1 MARDIEI
8 VTPPVEG
15 AHLSI
20 LTIDEFRRQALLTST
35 KRDLEFDENI
45 RDAVDKLAR
54 DTRRTILPTT
64 YKMYLPE
71 FPASG
76 IIELPRPPLVSVTHV
91 KYLNSSG
98 VETLLSSSDYIV
110 RTNTL
115 VGNIE
120 KLPTVSWPTT
130 ADHPRAVRVTY
141 VAGYDGTTHPVPFT
155 LKRGTYY
162 LAKHYASVKDPTTAE
177 ARVTILSKS
186 QQFTLQNI
194 IETLQIDLPYGEDL

>member
-1 MARDIEI
+1 MARDLEI

-20 LTIDEFRRQALLTST
+20 LSIDEFRRQALLTST

-64 YKMYLPE
+64 RRLYLPA
-71 FPASG
+71 FPESG
-76 IIELPRPPLVSVTHV
+76 IIELPLPPLVSVTHV
-91 KYLNSSG
+91 KYLNSAG
-98 VETLLSSSDYIV
+98 VETPLSSADYIV

-120 KLPTVSWPTT
+120 KLPTVTWPAT
-130 ADHPRAVRVTY
+130 ANHPRAVRVTY

-155 LKRGTYY
+155 LKRGTFY
-162 LAKHYASVKDPTTAE
+162 LAKHFATVKDPTTAE

-194 IETLQIDLPYGEDL
+194 IETLRIDLPYGEEV